1 MKTLASVSAVAALLA
16 LAACGPGTPATKPV
30 QKNTAPP
37 AAGTMKSP
45 TEELK
50 ERMSSA
56 DAASGAAAA
65 AGTGKK

>member
-1 MKTLASVSAVAALLA
+1 MKTLVSISAAAALLA
-16 LAACGPGTPATKPV
+16 LAACGPGTPTTKPV

-56 DAASGAAAA
+56 DSATGAAAT
-65 AGTGKK
+65 AGAGKK